1 MSGKL
6 FESVFE
12 VIVII
17 CISVS
22 VGGRKHKRLTSF
34 YYPVITVLL

>member
-1 MSGKL
+1 MKL
-6 FESVFE
+6 FESVFEE

-22 VGGRKHKRLTSF
+22 VGGRKHETNLSIIQLYSAF
-34 YYPVITVLL
+34 VI